1 VKVGYE
7 VINNMQMQIS
17 LLKPGHWKEKLY
29 YFLCI
34 YQRIGNLWAFLVT
47 LILRFWMF
55 NSLMSYSPR
64 LLQCWSILPSQ
75 VANIFP
81 HRCFPSLII
90 VIYIYFQPLDDSS
103 LDYKV
108 MHGL

>member
-1 VKVGYE
+1 MGFSSHS
-7 VINNMQMQIS
+7 NN
-17 LLKPGHWKEKLY
+17 
-29 YFLCI
+29 
-34 YQRIGNLWAFLVT
+34 AFLNVQNEQ
-47 LILRFWMF
+47 F
-55 NSLMSYSPR
+55 YE
-64 LLQCWSILPSQ
+64 LLPKALTIRSTPPSQ